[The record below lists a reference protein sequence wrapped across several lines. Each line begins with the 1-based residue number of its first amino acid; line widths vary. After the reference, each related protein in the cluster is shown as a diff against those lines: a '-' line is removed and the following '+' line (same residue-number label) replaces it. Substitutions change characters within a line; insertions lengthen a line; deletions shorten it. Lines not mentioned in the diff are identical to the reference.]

1 MATET
6 NIADLESL
14 CVNALRFLAVDA
26 VEKANSGH
34 PGTPMEAAALGH
46 VLWTKLLRH
55 NPQNPAW
62 ANRDRFVLS
71 CGHASALLYGL
82 LHLTGYAVTL
92 EDIQQFRQWGS
103 RTPGHPEHGHTAG
116 VETTTGPLGQGF
128 ATGVGMAIAARHL
141 AARFNRPDFPIVDH
155 RVWAFVSDGD
165 VMEGLSSEAAS
176 LAGHLRLSA
185 LKYVYLDNRITI
197 EGGTDLAFSEDVE
210 ARFVA
215 QGWRVF
221 RLANAEN
228 LFEVRAVLEKALA
241 ENEKPTLV
249 IARTHIGYGA
259 PNKQDTAKA
268 HGEPLGAAETLL
280 AKQKLG
286 WPTESA
292 FHVPPAVDRHR
303 ALVRERGAALEKEW
317 NDLLGRYRSAHPDLA
332 AHWDAVSTHGPLPAH
347 WENAVPAFGPADAM
361 ATRQASGKSLNAV
374 AKVVPSLLGGSAD
387 LGPSNNSRIE
397 GDRSFTAQTPE
408 GRNLHFGIRE
418 HAMGAILNGMAL
430 SGRLIP
436 YGATFLTFADYMRP
450 AIRLAALMK
459 LGVIYIFTHDS
470 VGVGEDGPTHQPIEH
485 LASLRAIPGLVVLRP
500 ADANETAQA
509 WRIALERRD
518 GPTALVLSRQK
529 LPMVTTG
536 KASTL
541 RGAYR
546 LFGDDAEVLLLASG
560 SEVSLAVKA
569 REALAAQNVRA
580 DVVSVP
586 SWELFWSQDAAYRNA
601 VLPPAVSARV
611 AIEAGVSQGWHR
623 FIGDKGTLVTVDR
636 FGASAP
642 GDVVM
647 EKLGFTADRVVRAAL
662 EAMGRTA

>member
-1 MATET
+1 MTSET

-14 CVNALRFLAVDA
+14 CVNTLRFLAVDA

-46 VLWTKLLRH
+46 VLWTKILRH
-55 NPQNPAW
+55 NPKNPAW

-82 LHLTGYAVTL
+82 LHLTGYPVSL
-92 EDIQQFRQWGS
+92 DDIKQFRQWGS

-128 ATGVGMAIAARHL
+128 ATGVGMALAARHL
-141 AARFNRPDFPIVDH
+141 AARFNRPEFPIVDH

-165 VMEGLSSEAAS
+165 IMEGLSSEAAS

-185 LKYVYLDNRITI
+185 LKYVYLDNHITI

-210 ARFVA
+210 ARFTA
-215 QGWRVF
+215 QGWRVL

-228 LFEVRAVLEKALA
+228 LYEIRAVLEKAIA
-241 ENEKPTLV
+241 ETERPTLV
-249 IARTHIGYGA
+249 IARTHIGYGS

-268 HGEPLGAAETLL
+268 HGEPLGAAETVL

-286 WPTESA
+286 WPTEPA
-292 FHVPPAVDRHR
+292 FHVPPAVSRQTT
-303 ALVRERGAALEKEW
+303 VTVERGEALEKEW
-317 NDLLGRYRSAHPDLA
+317 TDRLARYRVAHPDLA
-332 AHWDAVSTHGPLPAH
+332 AAWDALATHGPLPAD
-347 WENAVPAFGPADAM
+347 WEKALPAFGPTDAM
-361 ATRQASGKSLNAV
+361 ATRQASGKTLNAM
-374 AKVVPSLLGGSAD
+374 AKVLPFLIGGSAD
-387 LGPSNNSRIE
+387 LGPSNNSRID

-418 HAMGAILNGMAL
+418 HAMGAVLNGLAL

-470 VGVGEDGPTHQPIEH
+470 IGVGEDGPTHQPIEH
-485 LASLRAIPGLVVLRP
+485 VASLRAIPGLVVFRP

-509 WRIALERRD
+509 WRAALERRD

-536 KASTL
+536 KTSTA
-541 RGAYR
+541 RGGYR
-546 LFGDDAEVLLLASG
+546 LFGDIADVLLLATG

-569 REALAAQNVRA
+569 REKLAAEKIRA
-580 DVVSVP
+580 DVVSLP
-586 SWELFWSQDAAYRNA
+586 SWELFLAQDTAYREG
-601 VLPPAVSARV
+601 VLPPSITARV

-623 FIGDKGTLVTVDR
+623 FVGDKGVLVTLDR
-636 FGASAP
+636 YGASAP
-642 GDVVM
+642 GDQVM
-647 EKLGFTADRVVRAAL
+647 EKLGFTVDRVVQAARQ
-662 EAMGRTA
+662 AMGRTA

>member
-1 MATET
+1 MANET

-55 NPQNPAW
+55 NPHNPVW
-62 ANRDRFVLS
+62 ANRDRFILS

-82 LHLTGYAVTL
+82 LHLTGYPVTL
-92 EDIQQFRQWGS
+92 DDLKQFRQWGS
-103 RTPGHPEHGHTAG
+103 LTPGHPEHAHTAG

-155 RVWAFVSDGD
+155 KRL
-165 VMEGLSSEAAS
+165 GLRFRRRRHGGALLRGRLPRRPPAPRPPSSTFISTTAS
-176 LAGHLRLSA
+176 PSRGAPTSPSPRTSKPASSPRAGA
-185 LKYVYLDNRITI
+185 C
-197 EGGTDLAFSEDVE
+197 
-210 ARFVA
+210 
-215 QGWRVF
+215 F

-241 ENEKPTLV
+241 ENVQPTLV

-268 HGEPLGAAETLL
+268 HGEPLGAAETLQ

-286 WPTESA
+286 WPTEPA
-292 FHVPPAVDRHR
+292 FHVPPAVDFATGPRCASAAR
-303 ALVRERGAALEKEW
+303 RPGESVERPCWPATG
-317 NDLLGRYRSAHPDLA
+317 SAHPDLA
-332 AHWDAVSTHGPLPAH
+332 AHWDAVSTKNGPLPAH
-347 WENAVPAFGPADAM
+347 WEKRRAGLRPGRRHGHPPGLGQNPQRP
-361 ATRQASGKSLNAV
+361 RQG
-374 AKVVPSLLGGSAD
+374 PSLPSWAD
-387 LGPSNNSRIE
+387 PPIWAPPTTAASKA
-397 GDRSFTAQTPE
+397 DRSFTAQTPE

-418 HAMGAILNGMAL
+418 HAMGAILNGLAL
-430 SGRLIP
+430 SGRVIP

-459 LGVIYIFTHDS
+459 LGVVYIFTHDS
-470 VGVGEDGPTHQPIEH
+470 IGLGEDGPTHQPVEH

-500 ADANETAQA
+500 ADANETVQA
-509 WRIALERRD
+509 WRVALERRD

-536 KASTL
+536 KTSTF

-546 LFGDDAEVLLLASG
+546 LFGGDAEVLLYGHRIGSG
-560 SEVSLAVKA
+560 VGREIA
-569 REALAAQNVRA
+569 RGFGGQRHSGRRRERAELGALL
-580 DVVSVP
+580 VP
-586 SWELFWSQDAAYRNA
+586 RRR
-601 VLPPAVSARV
+601 PPRR
-611 AIEAGVSQGWHR
+611 G
-623 FIGDKGTLVTVDR
+623 F
-636 FGASAP
+636 AP
-642 GDVVM
+642 G
-647 EKLGFTADRVVRAAL
+647 ADRPRRDRGRRVLGVAPVR
-662 EAMGRTA
+662 GR